1 MAEPAVA
8 PRLLDALQRAERPR
22 PRAVARWPHAHWLA
36 VGTVCLG
43 AFLGQLTAS
52 VTSLVFPA
60 LERRFDAGFAAVEWV
75 SLSYLLVLVALLAP
89 VGRLS
94 DLVGRKTMY
103 LGGFAVFAAA
113 SLGAGLAGNLA
124 VLVACRAVQ
133 AVGGAMMQANSVAL
147 VARGVPER
155 AMRTALGIQAAAQA
169 LGLALGPTLGG
180 LLVTHAS
187 WRWAFWVNVPIGAL
201 GILAGWFLLPRTFPE
216 GRQSCVGRAG
226 GGRTGGGWIGGGRR
240 GGVLSG
246 DEWRGN
252 GRTGDGRTGGG
263 RRGSGW
269 TGDGLSG
276 DEWRGDGRIGDG
288 QRGGGWIGGGRRGD
302 GRSGNG
308 QRGDGQRGDGWTGRG
323 WTGGGLSGDEWRGDG
338 QRGGRWSGGGWTGG
352 GLSGDEWRGDGRS
365 GGRSIRSGRTG
376 GGLSGDEWRG
386 DGLTGGGQRGGR
398 RTGSGRTGGGLSG
411 SGRSGGGGRFDLAGL
426 VLLAAAST
434 ALLLALSAASGLPLP
449 GWAVAVLAVLAVLA
463 AAGLV
468 RQERRADRPIVPPG
482 LVNTPGIRAG
492 LLVALIGYLLLFCP
506 LVLEPVVLTGRGV
519 SAGTAG
525 VVITA
530 LPAAFAL
537 AATVGG
543 GLLPRGW
550 SDAMRCRVGALTTAA
565 ALLVLAVLPGPG
577 PGATVPPLLVAG
589 YGLGLLLPANNALVM
604 RAIPA
609 QSSAVGGGLVN
620 MVRSLGT
627 ALGTALPVL
636 AVHLA
641 GAASGG
647 RAVLLLLAAVAVLAA
662 RLSAR

>member
-8 PRLLDALQRAERPR
+8 PRLLDTLQGTRRGTLQDVLQRAERPR

-36 VGTVCLG
+36 VGTVCVG

-60 LERRFDAGFAAVEWV
+60 LEHRFDAGFAAVEWV

-113 SLGAGLAGNLA
+113 SLGAGLAGSLA

-187 WRWAFWVNVPIGAL
+187 WRWAFWVNVPIGVL
-201 GILAGWFLLPRTFPE
+201 GILAGWFLLPRTFPDGRKARPE
-216 GRQSCVGRAG
+216 GNGGRVDLAGGRSGAGRVDGGRRGAGRAG
-226 GGRTGGGWIGGGRR
+226 GGWADGGRSARWARDGRAGGGQSCCGRVNGERGDGGRSAGRLDDGWAGDGRASGRRVGGRR
-240 GGVLSG
+240 AGA
-246 DEWRGN
+246 
-252 GRTGDGRTGGG
+252 GRVDGG
-263 RRGSGW
+263 RVDSG
-269 TGDGLSG
+269 
-276 DEWRGDGRIGDG
+276 RA
-288 QRGGGWIGGGRRGD
+288 GRR
-302 GRSGNG
+302 SGA
-308 QRGDGQRGDGWTGRG
+308 
-323 WTGGGLSGDEWRGDG
+323 
-338 QRGGRWSGGGWTGG
+338 
-352 GLSGDEWRGDGRS
+352 
-365 GGRSIRSGRTG
+365 
-376 GGLSGDEWRG
+376 
-386 DGLTGGGQRGGR
+386 
-398 RTGSGRTGGGLSG
+398 
-411 SGRSGGGGRFDLAGL
+411 GRSGGGRFDVAGL
-426 VLLAAAST
+426 LLLGTAST

-449 GWAVAVLAVLAVLA
+449 GWAVAALALLAVVA

-492 LLVALIGYLLLFCP
+492 LVVALIGYLLLFCP
-506 LVLEPVVLTGRGV
+506 LVLEPVVLAGRGV
-519 SAGTAG
+519 PAATAG
-525 VVITA
+525 LVITA

-543 GLLPRGW
+543 VLLPRGW
-550 SDAMRCRVGALTTAA
+550 GDAVRCRAGALLAA
-565 ALLVLAVLPGPG
+565 AGLLALALLPGSG
-577 PGATVPPLLVAG
+577 PGVVVPLLVAG

-641 GAASGG
+641 GPAVGG
-647 RAVLLLLAAVAVLAA
+647 RVVLLLLAAVALPAA
-662 RLSAR
+662 RLSAA

>member
-8 PRLLDALQRAERPR
+8 SRLLDALQRAERPR

-103 LGGFAVFAAA
+103 LAGFAVFAAA
-113 SLGAGLAGNLA
+113 SLAAGLADSLA

-187 WRWAFWVNVPIGAL
+187 WRWAFWVNVPIGVL
-201 GILAGWFLLPRTFPE
+201 GILAGWFLLPRTFPD
-216 GRQSCVGRAG
+216 GARPCGGQVGDGRAG
-226 GGRTGGGWIGGGRR
+226 GVRAEGGRIWDGQAQAGGGHVGVGGGRAEGWR
-240 GGVLSG
+240 IGGRAVSG
-246 DEWRGN
+246 RV
-252 GRTGDGRTGGG
+252 GDRQAGGG
-263 RRGSGW
+263 RVGDRQAGGGRAEGW
-269 TGDGLSG
+269 RIGGQVG
-276 DEWRGDGRIGDG
+276 GGRIGG
-288 QRGGGWIGGGRRGD
+288 ERAGGERA
-302 GRSGNG
+302 
-308 QRGDGQRGDGWTGRG
+308 
-323 WTGGGLSGDEWRGDG
+323 
-338 QRGGRWSGGGWTGG
+338 
-352 GLSGDEWRGDGRS
+352 
-365 GGRSIRSGRTG
+365 RSGRVDG
-376 GGLSGDEWRG
+376 GWAV
-386 DGLTGGGQRGGR
+386 GGR
-398 RTGSGRTGGGLSG
+398 IDDGRADGGRPEGG
-411 SGRSGGGGRFDLAGL
+411 WAGDRQVEGGGRFDLAGL
-426 VLLAAAST
+426 LLLATAST

-449 GWAVAVLAVLAVLA
+449 GWAVAGLAVLAVVA

-506 LVLEPVVLTGRGV
+506 LVLEPVVLAGRGV

-550 SDAMRCRVGALTTAA
+550 SDAVRCRAGALAA
-565 ALLVLAVLPGPG
+565 AAGLLALAALPA
-577 PGATVPPLLVAG
+577 PGAGTTVLPLLVTG
-589 YGLGLLLPANNALVM
+589 YGLGLLLPANNTLVM

-641 GAASGG
+641 GPASGG
-647 RAVLLLLAAVAVLAA
+647 RAVLLLLAAVAALAA